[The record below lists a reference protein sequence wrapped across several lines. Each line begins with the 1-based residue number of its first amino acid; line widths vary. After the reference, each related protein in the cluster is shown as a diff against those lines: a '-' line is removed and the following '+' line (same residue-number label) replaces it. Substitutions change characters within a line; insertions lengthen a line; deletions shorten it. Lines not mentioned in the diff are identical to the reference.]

1 MKAVLFNVK
10 TWLII
15 GVLAIGVAILVA
27 GEPNQATHDDKQ
39 TARQGNV
46 NDTPHWYS
54 AFKRP
59 EWLSLIAT
67 FIGIGVICWQSWETK
82 RAAEATEISAKAAQD
97 NIALLISK
105 ERARLRVDLEHLDLS
120 LQDGGVYEVRFKV
133 SIFGTTPAFITD
145 TRCVAYDIPLQL
157 IDEEDLFEGVMFPLH
172 SLPAVVP
179 PGSEPIQEFAI
190 FHFESDGRSDEI
202 MAKLGKVR

>member
-67 FIGIGVICWQSWETK
+67 F
-82 RAAEATEISAKAAQD
+82 
-97 NIALLISK
+97 
-105 ERARLRVDLEHLDLS
+105 
-120 LQDGGVYEVRFKV
+120 
-133 SIFGTTPAFITD
+133 
-145 TRCVAYDIPLQL
+145 
-157 IDEEDLFEGVMFPLH
+157 
-172 SLPAVVP
+172 
-179 PGSEPIQEFAI
+179 
-190 FHFESDGRSDEI
+190 GRSRPAADASREVVERW
-202 MAKLGKVR
+202 LLDGL